1 MTVLQQMTS
10 AEQFTELWRVLMPD
24 LEPPDLQQ
32 FLLWVGTHSD
42 ELVSRG
48 INRAGAKAR
57 KLRGTVGAMSGHDAV
72 RYAASVMKNESLGI
86 QRHEPNGTQRKQSE

>member
-1 MTVLQQMTS
+1 MTVQQQMTT
-10 AEQFTELWRVLMPD
+10 AQQFAELWRVLMPD

-32 FLLWVGTHSD
+32 FLLWVGTHSN

-57 KLRGTVGAMSGHDAV
+57 KLRGTAGAMSAHDAV
-72 RYAASVMKNESLGI
+72 RYAASVMKNELLGI
-86 QRHEPNGTQRKQSE
+86 QRHEPSGSQRKQ